1 MGISSEIQGCF
12 SSTSCQSQ
20 KKENKLSDNGM
31 SIRTAGEVKALLV
44 QCPDT
49 GSSHAKAECEIKR
62 RAVVI
67 FFFSQNTCWPLAMIR
82 CFLNI
87 QQNKN
92 SGMVSAFLS
101 LYRYFFLPIALA
113 SPFFKVV

>member
-67 FFFSQNTCWPLAMIR
+67 FFFPRTHAGL
-82 CFLNI
+82 
-87 QQNKN
+87 
-92 SGMVSAFLS
+92 
-101 LYRYFFLPIALA
+101 
-113 SPFFKVV
+113 